1 VIPRLRSQSAA
12 AMTRISLG
20 LSGSDQRY
28 VQSFQRNSDRAQTS
42 IERLS
47 TGKRINRPSDD
58 PPGFVAAEGLR
69 GELIDINAKLK
80 GLQSQRTQNETQ
92 QSGLI
97 EVQTALNDLSKQV
110 DSPADITLSDDE
122 RAALHDQIDAAVEEV
137 NRVAKL
143 TGNTDIVTFNTTTA
157 ESGAANGASQNAVDA
172 AAQSVSQKQS
182 ALAADDHARIDTFT
196 DLYQDQAV
204 IHQQAISEIED
215 TDFAA
220 EATALTESQTLA
232 QSSMIALAYAGHERA
247 SQITSVLN
255 QLV

>member
-1 VIPRLRSQSAA
+1 
-12 AMTRISLG
+12 MTRISLG

-28 VQSFQRNSDRAQTS
+28 IQSFQRNSDRAQTS

-47 TGKRINRPSDD
+47 TGKRINHPSDD
-58 PPGFVAAEGLR
+58 PQGFVAAEGLR

-80 GLQSQRTQNETQ
+80 GLKSERLQNQTQ

-97 EVQTALNDLSKQV
+97 DLQNALTDLRKQV

-122 RAALHDQIDAAVEEV
+122 RTALDDQINVAVEEV

-143 TGNTDIVTFNTTTA
+143 TNNSDLVSFNTTTA
-157 ESGAANGASQNAVDA
+157 EAHPFDAYTQSAVDSA
-172 AAQSVSQKQS
+172 SEIVSQKQVT
-182 ALAADDHARIDTFT
+182 LAADEGARIDTFT
-196 DLYQDQAV
+196 NLYQDQAT
-204 IHQQAISEIED
+204 IHSQAISEIED

-220 EATALTESQTLA
+220 EVTSLTESQALA
-232 QSSMIALAYAGHERA
+232 QSSIIAMAYAGHERV

-255 QLV
+255 QLA